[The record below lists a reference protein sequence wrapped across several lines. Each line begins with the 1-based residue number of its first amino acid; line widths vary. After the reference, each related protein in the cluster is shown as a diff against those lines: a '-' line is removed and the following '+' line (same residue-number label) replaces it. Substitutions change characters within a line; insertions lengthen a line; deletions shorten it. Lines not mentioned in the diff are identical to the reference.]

1 MKYRLTNTYG
11 NVVKYVS
18 TEYEKNRLIDQGF
31 IIDNTY
37 GTKKTTV
44 KRGNQE
50 NGGEKDKD
58 RAKTDI

>member
-18 TEYEKNRLIDQGF
+18 TEHEKNRLVDQGF

-37 GTKKTTV
+37 GAKKTTV

-58 RAKTDI
+58 RAKADI